1 MKSEKR
7 IVKTLAAFALICG
20 FSVSVQAQL
29 GSGWTPDG
37 ETYIP
42 QTSSGC
48 TITSISG
55 GFEFSVPSGQGRAE
69 QRGNN
74 LPTTTTNQWQGF
86 ATLKSFPSGSN
97 KICVHQVFGPA
108 PSTPDLIL
116 DEATGGSTGIEIM
129 SLEQGDA
136 FEAAIQVGVQFQL
149 NTIYDPVGNLITIYV
164 NGSQTGTKTPNSGVH
179 YNKYGQYV
187 SSSGTG
193 PATMDWVNIQS
204 WAGGTTGGGG
214 GNHFTITASAGSGGS
229 ISPTGNVV
237 VNQGA
242 NQSFT
247 ITPNSGFNISS
258 VTVDGANQGAINS
271 FTFSNVQANH
281 TISAAFSQQVSEGPF
296 GGTPAAIPGTVQ
308 AENYDTGGQGVAY
321 NVSSINGTDNGYR
334 SDGVDLEVTS
344 DTGGGVDLGW
354 TTGGQFFK
362 YTVNVATAGTY
373 TVSFR
378 IAAPAAV
385 TDAFHLSNSSGTNL
399 SGNVNLPATG
409 GYQTWATVTA
419 NVTLPA
425 GQQILTINQDNAGWN
440 INYAAFQQQSSGEGP
455 FGGTPAAIPGT
466 VQAENYDTGGQ
477 GVAYNVTSVNGTD
490 NGYRSDGVDL
500 EVTSDTGG
508 GVDLGWESPGQWFK
522 YTVNVATA
530 GTYTVSFR
538 IAAPGAVTDAFHLA
552 DASGTNLSGN
562 VNIPATGGYQTW
574 ATVTANVTLPAGQQ
588 ILTLDQDNGGG
599 VWNINYIAFQLQSSG
614 EGPFGGT
621 PAAIPGTVQAENY
634 DTGGQGVAYNI
645 GSINGTDN
653 GYRSDGVDLEVTSDT
668 GGGVDLGWTFG
679 GDWFKYTVNVAT
691 AGTYT
696 VSFRIAAPAAVTDA
710 FHLADAS
717 GTNLSGNVNLPATGG
732 YQTWTTVTANLTLS
746 SRQQILT
753 LDQDNGGWNI
763 NYMSF
768 ASNGS
773 NRTLTGSSGD
783 GWHAL
788 AISPAATGTFTATY
802 DATPSASPE
811 NAVVGLSNGA
821 ATGFSNLG
829 CIARFNPSGQIDAYN
844 STAYAAASSINY
856 SANVSYHFEMD
867 VNLTAHTYSIYVTPA
882 GGSKTLVGSN
892 YAFRS
897 TANTMTSL
905 NDWNLDVDPSNA
917 GSLTATNLS
926 P

>member
-1 MKSEKR
+1 MKAEKCL
-7 IVKTLAAFALICG
+7 VKTLAAFALICG
-20 FSVSVQAQL
+20 LSVSAHAQL
-29 GSGWTPDG
+29 GSGWTPDN
-37 ETYIP
+37 ETYTP

-55 GFEFSVPSGQGRAE
+55 GFEFSVPSGSGRSE

-74 LPTTTTNQWQGF
+74 LPTNTTNQWQGF
-86 ATLKSFPSGSN
+86 ATLKSFPSGSD
-97 KICVHQVFGPA
+97 KISMHQVFGPA

-116 DEATGGSTGIEIM
+116 DEAHFSGGIEIM
-129 SLEQGDA
+129 SLEQSDA

-149 NTIYDPVGNLITIYV
+149 NTIYDPVGNIIRIYV

-187 SSSGTG
+187 SGSGTG

-204 WAGGTTGGGG
+204 WAGGSAGGGG

-229 ISPTGNVV
+229 INPTGNVV

-242 NQSFT
+242 NQTFT
-247 ITPNSGFNISS
+247 ITANSGFNISS
-258 VTVDGANQGAINS
+258 VTVDGTNQGAIGS

-281 TISAAFSQQVSEGPF
+281 TISAAFSQQVS
-296 GGTPAAIPGTVQ
+296 
-308 AENYDTGGQGVAY
+308 
-321 NVSSINGTDNGYR
+321 
-334 SDGVDLEVTS
+334 
-344 DTGGGVDLGW
+344 
-354 TTGGQFFK
+354 
-362 YTVNVATAGTY
+362 
-373 TVSFR
+373 
-378 IAAPAAV
+378 
-385 TDAFHLSNSSGTNL
+385 
-399 SGNVNLPATG
+399 
-409 GYQTWATVTA
+409 
-419 NVTLPA
+419 
-425 GQQILTINQDNAGWN
+425 
-440 INYAAFQQQSSGEGP
+440 
-455 FGGTPAAIPGT
+455 
-466 VQAENYDTGGQ
+466 
-477 GVAYNVTSVNGTD
+477 
-490 NGYRSDGVDL
+490 
-500 EVTSDTGG
+500 
-508 GVDLGWESPGQWFK
+508 
-522 YTVNVATA
+522 
-530 GTYTVSFR
+530 
-538 IAAPGAVTDAFHLA
+538 
-552 DASGTNLSGN
+552 
-562 VNIPATGGYQTW
+562 
-574 ATVTANVTLPAGQQ
+574 
-588 ILTLDQDNGGG
+588 
-599 VWNINYIAFQLQSSG
+599 

-696 VSFRIAAPAAVTDA
+696 VSFRIAAPTAVTDAFHISNSSGTNLSGNVNLPATGGYQNWATVTANVTLPAGQQILTINQDNGGWNLNYAVFQQQSSGEGPFGGTPAAIPGTVQAENYDTGGQGVAYNVTSINGTDNGYRSDGVDLEVTSDTGGGVDLGWESPGQWFKYTVNVATAGTYTVSFRIAAPGAVTDA
-710 FHLADAS
+710 FHLSNAS

-732 YQTWTTVTANLTLS
+732 YQNWATVTANVTLPAG
-746 SRQQILT
+746 QQILT
-753 LDQDNGGWNI
+753 LNEDNGGGVWNI
-763 NYMSF
+763 NYASF
-768 ASNGS
+768 ALNGS

-802 DATPSASPE
+802 DATPTASPE

-821 ATGFSNLG
+821 ATGFGNLG

-844 STAYAAASSINY
+844 GTAYAAASSINY
-856 SANVSYHFEMD
+856 SANVSYHFRFV
-867 VNLTAHTYSIYVTPA
+867 VNVTAHTYSVFVTPS
-882 GGSKTLVGSN
+882 GGSEITVGSN

-905 NDWNLDVDPSNA
+905 NDWNLYVDPSNA